1 MMDGGQDTK
10 YRSYFNKKKKEY
22 DYMSIDSKLCD
33 KKLASVMTYLL
44 ERKINDSKII
54 PLLF

>member
-54 PLLF
+54 LLLF

>member
-10 YRSYFNKKKKEY
+10 YRSYFNKKKEEY